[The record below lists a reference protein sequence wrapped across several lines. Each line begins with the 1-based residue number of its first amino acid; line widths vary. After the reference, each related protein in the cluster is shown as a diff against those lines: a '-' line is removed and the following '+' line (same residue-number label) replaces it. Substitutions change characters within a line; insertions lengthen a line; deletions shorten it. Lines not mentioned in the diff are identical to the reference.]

1 MESNMS
7 EGREG
12 NDSLEDLRA
21 EIARLQ
27 QENEKLRASNRRWM
41 RIAGTD
47 DLTGLPNKVYFS
59 SVILPQVISQAKA
72 GGESFV
78 CIIITP
84 DKLGEINQNYGRTA
98 GDQVVCDMAKFLKEH
113 IEKNEKIIH
122 SDGANFILL
131 IPNGGEEACKRRT
144 RQMRARIVSRQ
155 FECGSSSVSLTLS
168 MGTVIVEPDPFNEA
182 IQAKDVADQ
191 IMHRLSA
198 ALDQVKKAGG
208 DQIVDGEAV
217 KC

>member
-1 MESNMS
+1 MS
-7 EGREG
+7 DGRDA
-12 NDSLEDLRA
+12 NDSIEDLRA
-21 EIARLQ
+21 EVVRLQ

-59 SVILPQVISQAKA
+59 SAILPQLISQAKA
-72 GGESFV
+72 GSENFV

-84 DKLGEINQNYGRTA
+84 DKLGEINQNYGRAA
-98 GDQVVCDMAKFLKEH
+98 GDQIVCDMAKFLKEH
-113 IEKNEKIIH
+113 VEKDEKIIH

-144 RQMRARIVSRQ
+144 RQIRARIVSRQ

-168 MGTVIVEPDPFNEA
+168 MGTVIVEPSTIGEA
-182 IQAKDVADQ
+182 MQAKDVADQ
-191 IMHRLSA
+191 IMTQLSA
-198 ALDQVKKAGG
+198 ALDQAKKAGG
-208 DQIVDGEAV
+208 DQIIDGETV
-217 KC
+217 HC